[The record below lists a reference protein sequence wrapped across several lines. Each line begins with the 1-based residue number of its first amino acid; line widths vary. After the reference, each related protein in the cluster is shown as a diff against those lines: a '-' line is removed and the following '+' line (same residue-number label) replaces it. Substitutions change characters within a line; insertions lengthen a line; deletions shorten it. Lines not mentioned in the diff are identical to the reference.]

1 MDKEND
7 EVLPLVQTAMDTS
20 SRTSTSTE
28 NHNHNKVRRRNVSES
43 VNSVIR
49 EADIPLIDS
58 CDRVPLVI
66 LPDSTKAWHDDV
78 IPRIP
83 DIPMSTV
90 SNKQQNGMLIEDDRE
105 SSNEPVATELFTNRE
120 KMKISVIR
128 GSIVNPGLTL
138 GELRLL
144 GCSSEGFVN
153 GTLPR

>member
-7 EVLPLVQTAMDTS
+7 EVLPPQTAMDTS

-49 EADIPLIDS
+49 EGNIPSIDL
-58 CDRVPLVI
+58 CDRVPLVT
-66 LPDSTKAWHDDV
+66 LPDSMKAWHDD
-78 IPRIP
+78 ITPRIP
-83 DIPMSTV
+83 DIPMAIM

-105 SSNEPVATELFTNRE
+105 PSNEPVTTELFTNRE
-120 KMKISVIR
+120 RMKISVIR
-128 GSIVNPGLTL
+128 GSIINPGLTL